1 MLTLR
6 KYLKTQ
12 KLARDVKENKQAK
25 EYIRNKK
32 RRFNQYQWQ
41 QEEQNLLQEKEY
53 FQRPQKKKYKKFVYK
68 EETDSEPEI
77 EESQCVSGNEPIEQE
92 KEKE

>member
-53 FQRPQKKKYKKFVYK
+53 FQRPQKKIYKKFVYK

-77 EESQCVSGNEPIEQE
+77 EESQYVSGNEPIEQE

>member
-53 FQRPQKKKYKKFVYK
+53 FQRPQKKKKKK
-68 EETDSEPEI
+68 
-77 EESQCVSGNEPIEQE
+77 
-92 KEKE
+92 